1 MQTQDNRDMLS
12 KRKLKNSAK
21 NLFATLQ
28 FEIYPL
34 ENKFEVH
41 E

>member
-1 MQTQDNRDMLS
+1 MLS

-21 NLFATLQ
+21 NLFMTLQ
-28 FEIYPL
+28 VEIEPL
-34 ENKFEVH
+34 ENKVAVH